1 MSAAARM
8 MCSRS
13 RRLIA
18 SRGPHASAPR
28 CTSAPAARRRP
39 QKASPASAHAPLPCR
54 RREARKGVQEGP
66 REGAARRARS
76 AGTARMLASTAP
88 CLAHDGG
95 RVDRSAIARRRRDAE
110 RDSAPRRD
118 GGDPPHDYSL
128 PADPGVRAIPR
139 SCTRSSARRGC
150 DAHAR
155 SSRRARD
162 AFSRKSTSSWAWERR
177 LRGHSGRWLPLSQ
190 HLKRDSQKLD
200 SIASTRR
207 ERDHGAVTVDRHGLR
222 CTEDVGL
229 TR

>member
-139 SCTRSSARRGC
+139 SCTRSSARRG
-150 DAHAR
+150 
-155 SSRRARD
+155 RD
-162 AFSRKSTSSWAWERR
+162 GTTAAVSSW
-177 LRGHSGRWLPLSQ
+177 GRVLPEQVGDGFAQLADVFGSLSAAAIEIADA
-190 HLKRDSQKLD
+190 LEKTDEISQ
-200 SIASTRR
+200 T
-207 ERDHGAVTVDRHGLR
+207 G
-222 CTEDVGL
+222 
-229 TR
+229 